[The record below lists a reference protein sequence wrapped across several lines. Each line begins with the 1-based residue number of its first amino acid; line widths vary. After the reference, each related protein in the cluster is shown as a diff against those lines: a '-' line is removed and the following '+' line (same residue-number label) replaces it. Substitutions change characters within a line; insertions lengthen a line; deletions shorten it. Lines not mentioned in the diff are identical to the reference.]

1 MSYRQTAILNEAPK
15 THQKAAKTVRNF
27 LILSTKYCPQVAHL
41 KYFSRNAFRMNI
53 LQGVPPCKILK
64 ISILRAK
71 YPKGGGGYHRP
82 DRGQT
87 HAIHQRQ
94 TAFYWFT

>member
-15 THQKAAKTVRNF
+15 THQKAAKTVRSF

-53 LQGVPPCKILK
+53 LQGVLPCKILK
-64 ISILRAK
+64 TNILRTK
-71 YPKGGGGYHRP
+71 YPQG
-82 DRGQT
+82 DRG
-87 HAIHQRQ
+87 RG
-94 TAFYWFT
+94 